1 MLCDKCLNRTICKYF
16 AFFAD
21 APMIINI
28 ESCEKAITPAEQ
40 PTFKNPND
48 NITLLN
54 FKQPIDYSQFGI
66 SQEEEE
72 LTEEEKIVVD
82 LSQPTEEKETSI
94 MDLLLE
100 GEDDGK

>member
-16 AFFAD
+16 TIFAD
-21 APMIINI
+21 APMVINI
-28 ESCEKAITPAEQ
+28 ESCEKAKFNEVKSNDVFQ
-40 PTFKNPND
+40 PKFK
-48 NITLLN
+48 
-54 FKQPIDYSQFGI
+54 KPIDYSKFDI
-66 SQEEEE
+66 PQEEEE
-72 LTEEEKIVVD
+72 IEDEEKVFVD